1 MGQGPEVGLF
11 PEHAAPPSDSRARAC
26 TDPQAGSP
34 HEWPPVLCAEAA
46 DRGVSARTCGALTP
60 PPCRA
65 TMEEVV
71 IAGMSG
77 KLPESENLQEFW
89 DNLMGGVDMVTD
101 DDRRW
106 KAGLYG
112 LPRRSGKLKDLS
124 RFDASFFG
132 VHPKQ
137 AHTMDPQLRLLLE
150 VTYEAIVDG
159 GINPASLRGTHTG
172 VWVGVS
178 GSEASEALS
187 RDPETLLGYSMVGCQ
202 RAMMAN
208 RLSFFFDFKGPS
220 VALDTACSSSLL
232 ALQNAYQAIRS
243 GECPAAIVGG
253 INVLLKPNTSVQFM
267 RLGMLSPEGAC
278 KAFDEAGECVPGWSM
293 EQDGALPPPLHAPSS
308 NPRCARSFQLPGS
321 LPHGPSPSTHPT
333 PQSSWWGG
341 GQGGLSPGPEV
352 PLCPGNGYCR
362 AEAVVAVLLTK
373 KSLAR
378 RVYATILNAGT
389 NTDGCK
395 EQGVTFPS
403 GEAQEQLIRSLYQP
417 AGVAPES
424 LEYIEAHGTGTKVG
438 DPQELNGIVQALC
451 TTRQEPLLIGST
463 KSNMGHPEPA
473 SGLAALAKV
482 LLSLEHGL
490 WAPNLHFHNPNA
502 EIPALLDGRLQV
514 VQQPLPVR
522 GGNVGINS
530 FGFGGSNVH
539 VILKPNTQPPPAPA
553 PHATLPHLLRA
564 SGRTAE
570 AVQELLE
577 QGLQHSQ
584 DLAFLSMLND
594 IAASPT
600 TAMPFRGYAVL
611 GGESGGPEVQQVPTG
626 ERPLWFICSGEPT
639 LCPPG
644 GPYPGER
651 AGELELVAPR
661 GMGTQWRG
669 MGLNLMRLSLFRDSI
684 LRSDEAVKPLGLKV
698 SQLLLSTDES
708 TFDDI
713 VHAFVSLTAIQIGLI
728 DLLSCMGLRPD
739 GIIGHSLGEVACGY
753 ADGCLSQEEA
763 VLSAYWRGQCIKE
776 ANIPKGA
783 MAAVGLSWE
792 ECKQRCPPGVVPA
805 CHNSEDTVTISGPQ
819 GPVKEFVEQLKQ
831 EGVFAKEVRTGGMAF
846 HSYFMEGIA
855 PPLLQA
861 LKKVI
866 REPKPRSARWVSTS
880 IPEAQWHTSLA
891 RTCSPEYNVN
901 NLVSPV
907 LFQEALWHVPEHAVV
922 LEIAPHALL
931 QAVLKRGLKSSC
943 TTIPLMK
950 KDHRDNL
957 ELFLAGVGKLHLSG
971 IDANPNALFPPVEFP
986 VPRGTPLISPLIKW
1000 DHSLAWDV
1008 PAAED
1013 FPNGSGSPSAAIY
1026 TIDASPESPDHY
1038 LVDHCIDGRII
1049 FPATGYL
1056 CLVWKTLA
1064 RALGLAMEQLPVV
1077 FEDVVVHQA
1086 TILPKTGTVSLEVR
1100 LLEASHTFEVSESG
1114 HLIVSG
1120 KVYQWEDPDPKLF
1133 DHPESPAPSPGEPFF
1148 LAQAEVYRDLR
1159 LRGYDYGPHFQG
1171 ILEASLEG
1179 NSGKLLWK
1187 DNWVP
1192 FLDTMLQMSI
1202 LSKSQNSLFLP
1213 TRITAIHI
1221 DPATHRQKLY
1231 TQQDKAQVADVVVS
1245 RCLKTTVAGG
1255 VHLSQLHA
1263 SVAPRRQQEH
1273 HTPIL
1278 EKFCFTP
1285 HVEDGCLSG
1294 NAALKEELQLCKGL
1308 VQALQTK
1315 ETQQGLKMAVPG
1327 LDGAQVPQE
1336 PPQQALPQLLS
1347 AACRLQLNGNL
1358 QLELAQLLA
1367 QERSKLP
1374 EDSLLRGLLDSP
1386 ALKACVDTAL
1396 ENMPS
1401 LKMKVVEVLAGHGHL
1416 YSRIPGLLNT
1426 QPLLQLSYT
1435 ATDRHPQALEAAQ
1448 AKLQQHDIA
1457 QGQWDPSDPAPSAL
1471 GGTDLLVCNCAVA
1484 ALGDPA
1490 SALSNMVAAL
1500 REGGFLLL
1508 HTLLQGH
1515 PLGETVAFLTSAE
1528 PQYAQGILSQV
1539 QPWGRST
1546 GGGGGQAGRV
1556 LTATPTGRVGE
1567 PLRQNVSALGGPEEV
1582 LLWLR
1587 TFPVP
1592 TACPSGQPHLP
1603 ASGGHQLPLG
1613 GLSEGQAPPR
1623 LRSRPA
1629 SGLRPHL
1636 QAPPCLRAPPPPQ
1649 GPAPPLGSA
1658 PPPGPSATAQLGQ
1671 CGLSLPVLLQGILAD
1686 SSSQPV
1692 WLKAVNC
1699 TTSGVVG
1706 LVNCLRQEPG
1716 GHRIR
1721 CLLLSN
1727 LSSTSRVPDVD
1738 PGSTELQKVLQ
1749 GDLVMN
1755 VYRDGAWG
1763 AFRHFPLEEDKPEE
1777 LTAHAY
1783 VMVLTRGDLS
1793 SIRWVCSSLRHAQP
1807 ASPGAQL
1814 CTVYYASL
1822 NFRDIM
1828 LATGKLSADAIPGKA
1843 AMGRGGGPGPAW
1855 EPLGREG
1862 WVSGGSVP
1870 SPPGKWATKDC
1881 LLGMEFSGRDSS
1893 GKRVMGLVPAEGL
1906 ATSVLL
1912 SPDFLWDVPSHWTLE
1927 EAASVPVVYTTAYYA
1942 LVVRGRAQRGE
1953 TVLIHSGSGGVGQ
1966 AAIAIALSLGC
1977 RVFTTVGSAE
1987 KQAYLQ
1993 ARFSQLDST
2002 SFANSRD
2009 TSFEKH
2015 VLQHTGGKGVDLVL
2029 NSLAEEKL
2037 QASVRCLAQH
2047 GRFLEIG
2054 KFDLSNNHPLGMA
2067 IFLKNV
2073 TFHGILLDSL
2083 FDDASAAWQEVSA
2096 LLQAG
2101 IRDGVVQPLKCT
2113 VFPRTQVEDAFRY
2126 MAQGKHIGKVVVQVR
2141 AEEPEAVLKGAKPT
2155 LMAAVSK
2162 TFCPPHKSYVIAGGL
2177 GGFGLELAQ
2186 WLIKR
2191 GAQKLVLTA
2200 RSGIRTGYQAKKVRE
2215 WRHLGVQVQVS
2226 TSNASSLEGARGLI
2240 AEAAQLGP
2248 VGGIFNLAMVRESPQ
2263 VLRDAMLENQT
2274 PESFQD
2280 VSKPKYSGTLNL
2292 DRVTREACP
2301 ELDHFVV
2308 FSSVSCG
2315 RGNAGQTN
2323 YGFANSTM
2331 ERICEKRR
2339 HDGLP
2344 GLAVQWGAVGDVGI
2358 VLEAMGTNDTVI
2370 GGTLP
2375 QRMASCLEVLDL
2387 FLNQPHAVLSS
2398 FVLAEKAAAYRDGDG
2413 QRDLM
2418 KAVAHILGIRDL
2430 ADVNLDS
2437 SLADLGLDS
2446 LMGVEVRQTLERE
2459 HDLALSMRE
2468 VRQLTLRKLQEL
2480 SSKAELA
2487 SPTSK
2492 NSPAQHQSQLNL
2504 RSLLVN
2510 PEGPTLTRLNSVQ
2523 SSERPLFLVHPIEG
2537 STAVFHSLASR
2548 LSVPTYGLQCT
2559 RAAPLDSIHSLAA
2572 YYIDCIRQVQPE
2584 GPYRV
2589 AGYSYGACVAFEMC
2603 SQLQAQQSPAPTNNS
2618 LFLFDGSHTYVLA
2631 YTQSYRAKLTPG
2643 CEAEAE
2649 TEAMCFFVQQFTDA
2663 EHSRVLEALLP
2674 LNSLEERVAA
2684 AVDLITKSHQGLDR
2698 QELSFAAL
2706 SFYYKLRAAEQ
2717 YTPKAKYHG
2726 NVTLLRAK
2734 TSGAYGEDLG
2744 ADYNLSQVCDGKVS
2758 VHIIEGDHR
2767 TLLEGRGLESI
2778 IGIIHSSLA
2787 EPRVSVREG

>member
-1 MGQGPEVGLF
+1 
-11 PEHAAPPSDSRARAC
+11 
-26 TDPQAGSP
+26 
-34 HEWPPVLCAEAA
+34 
-46 DRGVSARTCGALTP
+46 
-60 PPCRA
+60 
-65 TMEEVV
+65 MEEVV

-77 KLPESENLQEFW
+77 KLPESENLEEFW
-89 DNLMGGVDMVTD
+89 ANLIGGVDMVTD

-124 RFDASFFG
+124 KFDASFFG

-137 AHTMDPQLRLLLE
+137 AHTMDPQLRMLLE

-172 VWVGVS
+172 VWVGVG

-208 RLSFFFDFKGPS
+208 RLSFFFDFRGPS
-220 VALDTACSSSLL
+220 LALDTACSSSLL
-232 ALQNAYQAIRS
+232 ALQSAFQAIRS
-243 GECPAAIVGG
+243 GQCPAAIVGG
-253 INVLLKPNTSVQFM
+253 INLLLKPNTSVQFM
-267 RLGMLSPEGAC
+267 KLGMLSPEGTC
-278 KAFDEAGECVPGWSM
+278 KSFDDS
-293 EQDGALPPPLHAPSS
+293 
-308 NPRCARSFQLPGS
+308 
-321 LPHGPSPSTHPT
+321 
-333 PQSSWWGG
+333 
-341 GQGGLSPGPEV
+341 
-352 PLCPGNGYCR
+352 GNGYCR
-362 AEAVVAVLLTK
+362 SEAVVAVLLTK

-389 NTDGCK
+389 NTDGYK

-403 GEAQEQLIRSLYQP
+403 GESQEQLIRSLYLP

-438 DPQELNGIVQALC
+438 DPQELNSIVRALC
-451 TTRQEPLLIGST
+451 ASRKDPLLVGST

-490 WAPNLHFHNPNA
+490 WAPNLHFHSPNP

-514 VQQPLPVR
+514 VDRPLPVH

-539 VILKPNTQPPPAPA
+539 VILQPNARLPPAPA
-553 PHATLPHLLRA
+553 PHAALPRLLQA
-564 SGRTAE
+564 SGRTPE
-570 AVQELLE
+570 AVQDLLK
-577 QGLQHSQ
+577 QGQQHSQ
-584 DLAFLSMLND
+584 DLAFVCMLND
-594 IAASPT
+594 IAATPAAT
-600 TAMPFRGYAVL
+600 MPFRGYAVL
-611 GGESGGPEVQQVPTG
+611 GSVGGGWEVQQVPAG
-626 ERPLWFICSGEPT
+626 ERPLWFICSG
-639 LCPPG
+639 
-644 GPYPGER
+644 
-651 AGELELVAPR
+651 
-661 GMGTQWRG
+661 MGTQWCG
-669 MGLNLMRLSLFRDSI
+669 MGLSLMRLGSFRDSI

-698 SQLLLSTDES
+698 SELLLSTEEN

-713 VHAFVSLTAIQIGLI
+713 VHAFVSLTAIQIALL
-728 DLLSCMGLRPD
+728 DLLSSMGLRPD

-763 VLSAYWRGQCIKE
+763 VLAAYWRGQCIKE
-776 ANIPKGA
+776 ANLPPGA

-819 GPVKEFVEQLKQ
+819 AAVSEFVEQLKQ

-846 HSYFMEGIA
+846 HSYFMEAIA
-855 PPLLQA
+855 PTLLKA

-866 REPKPRSARWVSTS
+866 REPQPRSARWLSTS
-880 IPEAQWHTSLA
+880 IPEAQWRDSLA
-891 RTCSPEYNVN
+891 RTSSAEYNVN

-907 LFQEALWHVPEHAVV
+907 LFQEALRHVPEHAVV

-931 QAVLKRGLKSSC
+931 QAVLKRGLKPSC
-943 TTIPLMK
+943 TIVPLMK

-957 ELFLAGVGKLHLSG
+957 EFLLAGMGKVHLAG
-971 IDANPNALFPPVEFP
+971 IDVNPNALFPPVEFP
-986 VPRGTPLISPLIKW
+986 APRGTPLISPHIKW
-1000 DHSLAWDV
+1000 DHSQTWDV

-1013 FPNGSGSPSAAIY
+1013 FPNGSSSSSATVY
-1026 TIDASPESPDHY
+1026 SIDASPESPDHY
-1038 LVDHCIDGRII
+1038 LVDHCIDGRVI

-1056 CLVWKTLA
+1056 HLVWKTLA
-1064 RALGLAMEQLPVV
+1064 RTLGLAVEQMPVV
-1077 FEDVVVHQA
+1077 FEDVTIHQA
-1086 TILPKTGTVSLEVR
+1086 TILPKTGTVPLEVR
-1100 LLEASHTFEVSESG
+1100 LLEASRAFEVSENG
-1114 HLIVSG
+1114 NLIVSG
-1120 KVYQWEDPDPKLF
+1120 KVYQWEDPDPTIF
-1133 DHPESPAPSPGEPFF
+1133 DHPEDLAAANPGAFR
-1148 LAQAEVYRDLR
+1148 LTQADSYKELR

-1171 ILEASLEG
+1171 ILDASLEG
-1179 NSGKLLWK
+1179 TSGRLLWR
-1187 DNWVP
+1187 DSWVT
-1192 FLDTMLQMSI
+1192 FLDTMLQVFI
-1202 LSKSQNSLFLP
+1202 LASGQRSLLLP
-1213 TRITAIHI
+1213 TRITAIRI
-1221 DPATHRQKLY
+1221 DPATHQRKVYPLQGE
-1231 TQQDKAQVADVVVS
+1231 AQAVDVVVNS
-1245 RCLKTTVAGG
+1245 CLNSMVAGG
-1255 VHLSQLHA
+1255 AHIMGLHA
-1263 SVAPRRQQEH
+1263 SAAPRRQQEQLAP
-1273 HTPIL
+1273 TV

-1285 HVEDGCLSG
+1285 HVEDGCLS
-1294 NAALKEELQLCKGL
+1294 ASTALQEELQLCKGL
-1308 VQALQTK
+1308 AQALQAK
-1315 ETQQGLKMAVPG
+1315 VTQQGLKMAGPG
-1327 LDGAQVPQE
+1327 LQGAQAPRE
-1336 PPQQALPQLLS
+1336 PPQQGLPRLLW
-1347 AACRLQLNGNL
+1347 AACQLQLNGSL
-1358 QLELAQLLA
+1358 QLELAQ
-1367 QERSKLP
+1367 ERPLLP
-1374 EDSLLRGLLDSP
+1374 EDPLLCGLLDAP

-1396 ENMPS
+1396 ENMASPR
-1401 LKMKVVEVLAGHGHL
+1401 MKVVEVLAGHGHL

-1426 QPLLQLSYT
+1426 QPMLQLSYT

-1448 AKLQQHDIA
+1448 PKLQQFDVA
-1457 QGQWDPSDPAPSAL
+1457 QAQWDPAEPAPSSL
-1471 GGTDLLVCNCAVA
+1471 GTSDLLVCNCAVA

-1490 SALSNMVAAL
+1490 SALGHMAAAV

-1508 HTLLQGH
+1508 HTLLRGH
-1515 PLGETVAFLTSAE
+1515 PLGDTVAFLSSSE
-1528 PQYAQGILSQV
+1528 PQLTQGLLSQEE
-1539 QPWGRST
+1539 WESLFTRTSL
-1546 GGGGGQAGRV
+1546 R
-1556 LTATPTGRVGE
+1556 LVG
-1567 PLRQNVSALGGPEEV
+1567 LKKSFYGSALF
-1582 LLWLR
+1582 LCR
-1587 TFPVP
+1587 
-1592 TACPSGQPHLP
+1592 
-1603 ASGGHQLPLG
+1603 
-1613 GLSEGQAPPR
+1613 
-1623 LRSRPA
+1623 RPA
-1629 SGLRPHL
+1629 TQDSPIF
-1636 QAPPCLRAPPPPQ
+1636 
-1649 GPAPPLGSA
+1649 
-1658 PPPGPSATAQLGQ
+1658 
-1671 CGLSLPVLLQGILAD
+1671 LPVEDTSFRWVDSLKNILAD
-1686 SSSQPV
+1686 DSPRPV

-1706 LVNCLRQEPG
+1706 LVNCLRKESG

-1721 CLLLSN
+1721 CILLSN
-1727 LSSTSRVPDVD
+1727 LSSTSRVPEVD
-1738 PGSTELQKVLQ
+1738 PGSAELRKVLQ

-1755 VYRDGAWG
+1755 IYRDGAWG
-1763 AFRHFPLEEDKPEE
+1763 AFRHFPLEKDKPEE
-1777 LTAHAY
+1777 QTAHAF
-1783 VMVLTRGDLS
+1783 VNVLTRGDLS
-1793 SIRWVCSSLRHAQP
+1793 SIRWVCSPLRHAP
-1807 ASPGAQL
+1807 PSSPDAQL

-1822 NFRDIM
+1822 NFRDVM
-1828 LATGKLSADAIPGKA
+1828 LATGKLSPDAIPGK
-1843 AMGRGGGPGPAW
+1843 
-1855 EPLGREG
+1855 
-1862 WVSGGSVP
+1862 
-1870 SPPGKWATKDC
+1870 WASRDC
-1881 LLGMEFSGRDSS
+1881 MLGMEFSGRDSS

-1906 ATSVLL
+1906 ATSVQL
-1912 SPDFLWDVPSHWTLE
+1912 SPDFLWDVPSSWTLE
-1927 EAASVPVVYTTAYYA
+1927 EAASVPVVYTTAYYS
-1942 LVVRGRAQRGE
+1942 LVVRGRMRRGE

-1966 AAIAIALSLGC
+1966 AAITIALSLGC

-1987 KQAYLQ
+1987 KRAYLQ
-1993 ARFSQLDST
+1993 ARFPELDSS

-2009 TSFEKH
+2009 TSFEQH
-2015 VLQHTGGKGVDLVL
+2015 VLRHTGGRGVDLVL

-2073 TFHGILLDSL
+2073 TFHGILLDAL
-2083 FDDASAAWQEVSA
+2083 FEEASDDWREVAA
-2096 LLQAG
+2096 LLRAG

-2113 VFPRTQVEDAFRY
+2113 VFPKAQVEGAFRY
-2126 MAQGKHIGKVVVQVR
+2126 MAQGKHIGKVVIQVR
-2141 AEEPEAVLKGAKPT
+2141 PEEPEAAPQRVEPT
-2155 LMAAVSK
+2155 LMAAVAK
-2162 TFCPPHKSYVIAGGL
+2162 TFCAAHKSYVIAGGL

-2186 WLIKR
+2186 WLVLR
-2191 GAQKLVLTA
+2191 GAQKLVLTS
-2200 RSGIRTGYQAKKVRE
+2200 RSGIRTGYQAKQVRE
-2215 WRHLGVQVQVS
+2215 WRRQGVQVLVS
-2226 TSNASSLEGARGLI
+2226 ASNASSLEGARALI
-2240 AEAAQLGP
+2240 AEATQLGP
-2248 VGGIFNLAMVRESPQ
+2248 VGAVFNLAM

-2301 ELDHFVV
+2301 ELDYFVA

-2323 YGFANSTM
+2323 YGFANSSM

-2375 QRMASCLEVLDL
+2375 QRIISCLEVLDL
-2387 FLNQPHAVLSS
+2387 FLHQPYAVLSS
-2398 FVLAEKAAAYRDGDG
+2398 FVLAEKKTAAHRDRDG
-2413 QRDLM
+2413 QQDLV

-2430 ADVNLDS
+2430 AGVNLDS

-2446 LMGVEVRQTLERE
+2446 LMSVEVRQTLERE
-2459 HDLALSMRE
+2459 HDLVLSMRE

-2480 SSKAELA
+2480 SSTGDTANE
-2487 SPTSK
+2487 SVTPTPK
-2492 NSPAQHQSQLNL
+2492 DSPARQQAQLNL
-2504 RSLLVN
+2504 SALLVN
-2510 PEGPTLTRLNSVQ
+2510 PEAPTLTRLNTVQ

-2537 STAVFHSLASR
+2537 STAVFHSLAAK
-2548 LSVPTYGLQCT
+2548 LSIPTYGLQCT

-2603 SQLQAQQSPAPTNNS
+2603 SQLQAQQSPAPAHNS
-2618 LFLFDGSHTYVLA
+2618 LFLFDGSHTYVVA

-2649 TEAMCFFVQQFTDA
+2649 TEAICFFVQQFTDA

-2674 LNSLEERVAA
+2674 LKGLEERVAA
-2684 AVDLITKSHQGLDR
+2684 AVDLITKSHHGLDR

-2706 SFYYKLRAAEQ
+2706 SFYHKLRAAEQ

-2734 TSGAYGEDLG
+2734 TGGAYGEDLG

-2758 VHIIEGDHR
+2758 VHVIEGDHR
-2767 TLLEGRGLESI
+2767 TLLEGSGLESI
-2778 IGIIHSSLA
+2778 VGIIHSSLA